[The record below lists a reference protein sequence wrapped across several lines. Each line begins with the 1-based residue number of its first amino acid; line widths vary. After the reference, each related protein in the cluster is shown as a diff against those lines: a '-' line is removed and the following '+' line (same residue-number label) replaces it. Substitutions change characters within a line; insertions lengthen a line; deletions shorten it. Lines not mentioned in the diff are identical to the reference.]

1 VDRILATAHSKFSD
15 ASLTVFF
22 PDSREGV
29 FVVYASWAHGPTYR
43 RVLALDRATGEI
55 LDEQTNGTAGLFRW
69 WTTWNFPLHAG
80 SVAGTPTQV
89 IWLLGCLGL
98 MLLPL
103 TGVWMWWQR
112 RPPGQ
117 TGFPGRAPASVPRWL
132 TRLIIALGVLLPM
145 FGLSVAVLV
154 LGERGLQRLRKVPP
168 AQTGARD

>member
-1 VDRILATAHSKFSD
+1 M
-15 ASLTVFF
+15 
-22 PDSREGV
+22 
-29 FVVYASWAHGPTYR
+29 
-43 RVLALDRATGEI
+43 
-55 LDEQTNGTAGLFRW
+55 
-69 WTTWNFPLHAG
+69 
-80 SVAGTPTQV
+80 AGTPTQV

-98 MLLPL
+98 MLLPV

-132 TRLIIALGVLLPM
+132 TRLIMVLGILPPM

-154 LGERGLQRLRKVPP
+154 LGERGLQRLCKVPP

>member
-1 VDRILATAHSKFSD
+1 
-15 ASLTVFF
+15 
-22 PDSREGV
+22 
-29 FVVYASWAHGPTYR
+29 
-43 RVLALDRATGEI
+43 VLALDRASGEI
-55 LDEQTNGTAGLFRW
+55 LDEQTNGNAGLFRW

-98 MLLPL
+98 MLLPV

-112 RPPGQ
+112 RRPGQ

-132 TRLIIALGVLLPM
+132 TRLIIVLGILLPM